1 MRPRSVGVL
10 AAVAAVLSGYVVLFE
25 REPDRP
31 AIGPAFPRLAFADI
45 QEIELTAGLPSS
57 APGVVAAPV
66 RIFKKADGS
75 WWIEKPAVPAHVPR
89 VESIAYS
96 LVELQRIADLDIAGA
111 PSVFGAGGPE
121 ETVRFRTR
129 AGEEHGLEVGKDHPD
144 AVFDLCYV
152 RLDGQKLFLTR
163 KSFKKN
169 LQSRLDDL
177 RSRALFP
184 IPRDRVAKL
193 EVAGAEGAAK
203 SLHRMGPAGDFRFDL
218 PAIAPAGREKVAR
231 VLDDLNSLRAESFIR
246 DEPGD
251 LAPYGLDRPRSTIA
265 ITDRDGMRTALEVG
279 ADAPAKGQVYVR
291 WADRPFVMTAGG
303 ATLTEL
309 ERPAEQFYSDYVLQL
324 GAEDIAEVS
333 VKFSMPG
340 RKDFSLRKSAAAEPA
355 SAVSPAKKR
364 AGPPA
369 GPPSWEIEEP
379 DAAPRPADPD
389 RLAILTSAL
398 KYLPVKRY
406 LLPPTGTPDP
416 GGAPP
421 AAGTAVDIRTDS
433 GARYSLVFR
442 PAAVPPE
449 EASPGLND
457 VTSGDDPF
465 VFRVVTRIPEELAHG
480 SGWYRNRRI
489 SQLDGEG
496 LQEFEVS
503 IREDS
508 VERTWTLGKLGD
520 HWGLDDSATPTDK
533 LDDKLARKVVTLL
546 SREDFQVEEWAP
558 ADTDLAARQ
567 IDDSR
572 YRVRITLT
580 RVADGHR
587 GFTRLYVGQAN
598 QEGGS
603 TVSFWGRVNDP
614 AFERQPFLIE
624 AARARAILDLVD
636 HLKEITK
643 G

>member
-1 MRPRSVGVL
+1 MRPRSVGAL
-10 AAVAAVLSGYVVLFE
+10 AAAAAVLTGYVVLFE
-25 REPDRP
+25 RDPDRP
-31 AIGPAFPRLAFADI
+31 AIGPVFPRLAFSDI
-45 QEIELTAGLPSS
+45 QEIELTAGQTSR

-66 RIFKKADGS
+66 RVFKKEDGS
-75 WWIEKPAVPAHVPR
+75 WWIEKPAVAAHIPR

-111 PSVFGAGGPE
+111 GAVFDAGGPE
-121 ETVRFRTR
+121 EVVRFRTR
-129 AGEEHGLEVGKDHPD
+129 SGEKHRLEVGKDHPD

-193 EVAGAEGAAK
+193 EVSGEEGAAK
-203 SLHRMGPAGDFRFDL
+203 SLHRVGPSGDFRFDL
-218 PAIAPAGREKVAR
+218 PAPAPASREKIAR

-251 LAPYGLDRPRSTIA
+251 LAPYGLERPRLTIA
-265 ITDRDGMRTALEVG
+265 LTDRDGARTAIEVG

-291 WADRPFVMTAGG
+291 WADRPFVMTAGR
-303 ATLTEL
+303 AVVTEL
-309 ERPAEQFYSDYVLQL
+309 ERPAEQFYSEYVLQL
-324 GAEDIAEVS
+324 GAEDITEVS
-333 VKFSMPG
+333 VKFSTPE
-340 RKDFSLRKSAAAEPA
+340 RKDFTLRRSAAAEPEGA
-355 SAVSPAKKR
+355 ASPARKR
-364 AGPPA
+364 AGQPA
-369 GPPSWEIEEP
+369 GPPRWRIEES
-379 DAAPRPADPD
+379 DAPPRPADLD

-398 KYLPVKRY
+398 KYLAIKRY
-406 LLPPTGTPDP
+406 IFPPGGAP
-416 GGAPP
+416 GPAGAPP
-421 AAGTAVDIRTDS
+421 AAGVAVDLRTDA
-433 GARYSLVFR
+433 GGRYSLIFR
-442 PAAVPPE
+442 TAVVPVE
-449 EASPGLND
+449 EASPGLNE
-457 VTSGDDPF
+457 VTSGDDP
-465 VFRVVTRIPEELAHG
+465 VVYRVLTRIPEELARG

-508 VERTWTLGKLGD
+508 VERSWSLGKLGD
-520 HWGLDDSATPTDK
+520 HWALDDSATPSEK
-533 LDDKLARKVVTLL
+533 LDDKLARKVAALL

-558 ADTDLAARQ
+558 AATDLAARE
-567 IDDSR
+567 IEDSR

-580 RVADGHR
+580 RMADGHR
-587 GFTRLYVGQAN
+587 GFTRLYLGQPN
-598 QEGGS
+598 QEGGN
-603 TVSFWGRVNDP
+603 TVTYWCRVNDP
-614 AFERQPFLIE
+614 DLEKLPFLID
-624 AARARAILDLVD
+624 AARGRAILDLVD

-643 G
+643 P